1 MEELTEEYTE
11 NVLEIKGLNI
21 YNRSG
26 KDMLLLENVNLSIKR
41 GSFTALVGRSGL
53 GKSITIK
60 TVMGLLE
67 EGSWRFEGSIDFYRK
82 KEDQN
87 IQNQSATPVFR
98 KTEILNNG
106 EYNTENINNLRGKGI
121 FTIFQG
127 PDTHLNPSLKT
138 GWQIGEMIDPNN
150 PLQNVTE
157 IETRLADVG
166 LLASDKDKYPFQ
178 MSQGQ
183 KQRVLISM
191 ALGGAELIIADEPTS
206 SLDTKSK
213 QSIINLFRDL
223 RAKKKIESLLLITH
237 DLDTIKGLLLP
248 SDTVYVMDYNS
259 CGKVTII
266 EECPMSEVLKPD
278 GTINNILKP
287 LRVEKL
293 DNSEN
298 TENSIPILEIR
309 NLRQSHKQGFFKRD
323 LEIIKGIDLK
333 IFKGEIIGIV
343 GESGCG
349 KTTFIKSILRLWDNT
364 SGSILLRSTKT
375 GGEIDLVKIQPAGS
389 LPDCRQMQLIRRNL
403 QVIFQNSASVFNQ
416 KMMIFE
422 ILEETLRYGGITDRD
437 KINEI
442 ITSKLVQFNI
452 CKKEN
457 EVNQILTKYPRELSG
472 GEKQRL
478 AILRV
483 FLLEPE
489 IIIADEPLA
498 EQDIITSGEIIE
510 MFRSVNKEGTTILLI
525 SHDLNIIRT
534 LCNKIYL
541 LSNGIITKYSLPGK
555 KDFSGEH
562 NGKKERRILYL
573 KRNKT

>member
-1 MEELTEEYTE
+1 MEDLTQGYNE

-21 YNRSG
+21 YNISG
-26 KDMLLLENVNLSIKR
+26 KAMLLLENVNLSIRR

-67 EGSWRFEGSIDFYRK
+67 KGSWRFEGNIDFYK
-82 KEDQN
+82 KENDQDV
-87 IQNQSATPVFR
+87 QNQSTPSIF
-98 KTEILNNG
+98 KKIEILNDG
-106 EYNTENINNLRGKGI
+106 QYNTENIINLRGKGI
-121 FTIFQG
+121 FTVFQG
-127 PDTHLNPSLKT
+127 PDTHLNPSLTT
-138 GWQIGEMIDPNN
+138 GWQIGEMIDPKD
-150 PLQNVTE
+150 PLQNITE
-157 IETRLADVG
+157 IETRLTDVG
-166 LLASDKDKYPFQ
+166 LLASDKEKYPFQ

-191 ALGGAELIIADEPTS
+191 ALGGADLIIADEPTS
-206 SLDTKSK
+206 SLDVKSK
-213 QSIINLFRDL
+213 QSIINLFREL
-223 RAKKKIESLLLITH
+223 RAQKKIESLLLITH

-259 CGKVTII
+259 TGKVSIV
-266 EECPMSEVLKPD
+266 EECRMSEVLNPE
-278 GTINNILKP
+278 GIIHSILKP
-287 LRVEKL
+287 LRIEKP
-293 DNSEN
+293 DNIEDPEKN
-298 TENSIPILEIR
+298 ETVLEIK
-309 NLRQSHKQGFFKRD
+309 NLFQSHKQGFFKKD
-323 LEIIKGIDLK
+323 LEILKGIDLK
-333 IFKGEIIGIV
+333 IFRGEIIGIV

-364 SGSILLRSTKT
+364 RGSVLLRSSKTK
-375 GGEIDLVKIQPAGS
+375 EEVDLVKIQPSGS
-389 LPDCRQMQLIRRNL
+389 LPDSRQMQLIRRNL

-416 KMMIFE
+416 KMMVFE
-422 ILEETLRYGGITDRD
+422 ILEETLRYGGITDHD
-437 KINEI
+437 KIKEI
-442 ITSKLVQFNI
+442 IVRKLIQFNI

-525 SHDLNIIRT
+525 SHDLNIIRI
-534 LCNKIYL
+534 LCNRIYS
-541 LSNGIITKYSLPGK
+541 LSNGLLTKYTTSGIQ
-555 KDFSGEH
+555 DFSVEH
-562 NGKKERRILYL
+562 NVKKQRRIMYL
-573 KRNKT
+573 KRK